1 MNPPTEP
8 IASSTANPDQKSAT
22 PTCTGCGAGGFLV
35 QLGAVN
41 ICEECLARTTTAFT
55 LGKAAREA
63 LQGVDHR
70 LAHIRRLAAAF
81 VERPCEES
89 TRRLQILDEYLN
101 FLASGLVDGSGPF
114 TDEDEL
120 HARWLAE
127 LENLD
132 DELDEE
138 LDDRYW
144 RYDPRIQGSNSKDE
158 VRREREHEL
167 EALRLANST
176 LTEEVRRNEDELTTL
191 RDANNKLK
199 DQQRRMVNE
208 LLSHVEESKR
218 ELDRQLND
226 VEVKWKAR
234 AARVELDAEVAED
247 LIQADARQ
255 PRDLQPARD
264 MRVEDSQER
273 PEPRAAHVDDTAQ
286 IDNSRWCIEQLEVWI
301 SSVGLSPATLAERTR
316 YSPEQVLGV
325 LQRSDR
331 LTPFRQYLEL
341 IRASGARISLTPES
355 TFTGVID
362 GIREIMTQRGLTV
375 EALGEMSGLKPTQ
388 LDFLDHPRDPYISPR
403 LATIRRIMFAL
414 AAEAKLALVASDVVP
429 DAGQARTLSHEVTV
443 PAWACGYPAG
453 YELDVPATLS
463 VPDGTVPRN
472 LLGGSTAIRLHLS
485 SEIRDRHAIRLRGQG
500 EVDGAKRPG
509 DLLLTVNIDSKQL
522 TPPVNGK
529 DYFHGDIRDRH

>member
-1 MNPPTEP
+1 MNHDDPTET

-22 PTCTGCGAGGFLV
+22 PTCTGCGAGGYLV
-35 QLGAVN
+35 QLGAAN
-41 ICEECLARTTTAFT
+41 ICEECLARSTTAFT
-55 LGKAAREA
+55 LGRAAREA
-63 LQGVDHR
+63 LQAVDHR
-70 LAHIRRLAAAF
+70 LAHIRRLAASF

-89 TRRLQILDEYLN
+89 ARRLQILDEYLN

-114 TDEDEL
+114 ADEDEL
-120 HARWLAE
+120 RATWLAE

-132 DELDEE
+132 DESDEE

-144 RYDPRIQGSNSKDE
+144 RYDPSKSKDD
-158 VRREREHEL
+158 VRRETEHEL
-167 EALRLANST
+167 EALRLTNSS

-191 RDANNKLK
+191 RDANSKLK
-199 DQQRRMVNE
+199 DQQRRMVKKLE
-208 LLSHVEESKR
+208 MLVSGFEESSR

-226 VEVKWKAR
+226 VGVRWKAR
-234 AARVELDAEVAED
+234 AARVEVAEVAED
-247 LIQADARQ
+247 LMQADPGQ
-255 PRDLQPARD
+255 PRDIQPARD
-264 MRVEDSQER
+264 MPVEDSQER
-273 PEPRAAHVDDTAQ
+273 PLPRAAHVDDTAQ
-286 IDNSRWCIEQLEVWI
+286 IDNSRWCIEQLEGWI
-301 SSVGLSPATLAERTR
+301 SRVGLSPATVAERTR

-325 LQRSDR
+325 LQRPDR

-355 TFTGVID
+355 TFTGVVD
-362 GIREIMTQRGLTV
+362 GIREIMAQRGLTV
-375 EALGEMSGLKPTQ
+375 EALGEMSGLSPTQ
-388 LDFLDHPRDPYISPR
+388 LGFLERPRDPYVSPR

-414 AAEAKLALVASDVVP
+414 TAEAKLAIIASDVVP
-429 DAGQARTLSHEVTV
+429 DPGQARTLSHEVTV

-463 VPDGTVPRN
+463 VPDGTVSRN
-472 LLGGSTAIRLHLS
+472 LLGGRTAIRLHLS

-529 DYFHGDIRDRH
+529 DFSLHGGHSS

>member
-1 MNPPTEP
+1 MNHDDPTET

-22 PTCTGCGAGGFLV
+22 PTCTGCGAGGYLV
-35 QLGAVN
+35 QLGAAN
-41 ICEECLARTTTAFT
+41 ICEECLARSTTAFT
-55 LGKAAREA
+55 LGRAAREA
-63 LQGVDHR
+63 LQGVDDR

-89 TRRLQILDEYLN
+89 ARRLQILDEYLN

-144 RYDPRIQGSNSKDE
+144 RDE

-355 TFTGVID
+355 TFTGVVD

-529 DYFHGDIRDRH
+529 DFFLHGGHS

>member
-1 MNPPTEP
+1 MNHDDPTEP

-22 PTCTGCGAGGFLV
+22 PTCTGCGTGGYLV
-35 QLGAVN
+35 QLGAAN
-41 ICEECLARTTTAFT
+41 ICEECLARSTTAFT
-55 LGKAAREA
+55 LGRAAREA

-81 VERPCEES
+81 VERPCEGS
-89 TRRLQILDEYLN
+89 VRRLQILDEYLN

-120 HARWLAE
+120 HATFLAA

-144 RYDPRIQGSNSKDE
+144 RYDPRIQGSKSKDE
-158 VRREREHEL
+158 VRRETEHEL
-167 EALRLANST
+167 EALRLTNSS

-191 RDANNKLK
+191 RDANSKLK
-199 DQQRRMVNE
+199 DQQRRTVKE
-208 LLSHVEESKR
+208 LEMLVSGFEESSR

-234 AARVELDAEVAED
+234 AAEVPED
-247 LIQADARQ
+247 LMQADPGQ
-255 PRDLQPARD
+255 PRDIQPARD
-264 MRVEDSQER
+264 MPVEDSQER
-273 PEPRAAHVDDTAQ
+273 PEPAHVDDTAQ
-286 IDNSRWCIEQLEVWI
+286 IDNSRWCIEQLEGWI
-301 SSVGLSPATLAERTR
+301 SRVGLSPATLAERTR

-325 LQRSDR
+325 LQRPDR

-355 TFTGVID
+355 TFTGVVD

-375 EALGEMSGLKPTQ
+375 EALGEMSGLSPTQ
-388 LDFLDHPRDPYISPR
+388 LGFLERPRDPYISPR

-414 AAEAKLALVASDVVP
+414 TAEAKLAIIASDVVP
-429 DAGQARTLSHEVTV
+429 DPGQARTLSHEVTV

-463 VPDGTVPRN
+463 VPDGTVSRN
-472 LLGGSTAIRLHLS
+472 LLGGRTAIRLHLS

-522 TPPVNGK
+522 TPPPVNGK
-529 DYFHGDIRDRH
+529 DFFLHGGHSS